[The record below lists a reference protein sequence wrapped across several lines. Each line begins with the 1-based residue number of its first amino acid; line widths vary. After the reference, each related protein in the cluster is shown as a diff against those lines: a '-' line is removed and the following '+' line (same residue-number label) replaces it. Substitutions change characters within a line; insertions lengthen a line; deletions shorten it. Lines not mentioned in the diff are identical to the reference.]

1 MEQVSLLRDD
11 DQTIRRANRMR
22 LDDLDADEL
31 RDVANWINGAEP
43 RLLED
48 ILNDLDEEWGR

>member
-1 MEQVSLLRDD
+1 MSILRDD
-11 DQTIRRANRMR
+11 DHTIRRANRLR
-22 LDDLDADEL
+22 LDFLDADQI

-48 ILNDLDEEWGR
+48 ILNDLDEEWGQ